1 MPICHGNARMNSS
14 SVVGSRHVVTTRHQF
29 KTNAMAAT
37 TNTAPGHGQLPA
49 CTLCRDPSMSM
60 HEASLTSQSLF
71 TLSLAAASPYCRL
84 ATVPPRSRVSLPA
97 TSHGVQERGRERE
110 LLCRRAG
117 AAAAAFAAGRKGHPT
132 QALDSRHVERR
143 APSAGA

>member
-1 MPICHGNARMNSS
+1 MPICHGNARMNRS

-84 ATVPPRSRVSLPA
+84 ATVPPRSRVSLLPPMA
-97 TSHGVQERGRERE
+97 CKNVVERE

-117 AAAAAFAAGRKGHPT
+117 AAAAAFAAGRKGRPT
-132 QALDSRHVERR
+132 QALDSRHVARH